1 MNQRRA
7 FTLIEL
13 LVVIAIIAIL
23 AALLL
28 PALAGAK
35 KRALEIKCLNNV
47 KQLTL
52 ASYIYATD
60 SGSHATYSNPT
71 GPHQLWMGMGYYGNQ
86 RATLVCPVTHEPT
99 PFVPEENTLGAA
111 DLQWVWDYEGTLGL
125 PSGATNLFLGSYS
138 LNGWLYDK
146 PSAGGQ
152 LHPELMMSKQSMI
165 QKPSQ
170 TPLFFDSGWVD
181 AWPME
186 TDPPNTDLYDGAW
199 GSVAGMQRA
208 TIARHGGVNPA
219 KAPRNFDTS
228 QRLPG
233 AINIGFADGHAEL
246 SKLESLWQ
254 FYWHLDW
261 QPPSPRPQ

>member
-1 MNQRRA
+1 MTHRRA

-13 LVVIAIIAIL
+13 LVVIAIIGIL

-28 PALAGAK
+28 PALSGAK
-35 KRALEIKCLNNV
+35 KRALQIRCLGNV

-52 ASYIYATD
+52 ASVIYAGESNT
-60 SGSHATYSNPT
+60 HATYSDPSN
-71 GPHQLWMGMGYYGNQ
+71 PHQLWMGMGYYGNQ
-86 RATLVCPVTHEPT
+86 KGILVCPMTHEPN
-99 PFVPEENTLGAA
+99 PVLEENTLGAA
-111 DLQWVWDYEGTLGL
+111 DIEWTWDYNGTVGL
-125 PSGATNLFLGSYS
+125 PTGATNLFLGSYA

-152 LHPELMMSKQSMI
+152 INPDFMMSKQSMI
-165 QKPSQ
+165 QKPSE

-181 AWPME
+181 AWPLE

-199 GSVAGMQRA
+199 GSLAGMQRA

-219 KAPRNFDTS
+219 AAPKNFDTR
-228 QRLPG
+228 QKLPA

-246 SKLESLWQ
+246 SKLEDLWHWS
-254 FYWHLDW
+254 WHLNW
-261 QPPSPRPQ
+261 QTPAQRPQ